1 MASLTLADA
10 ASRAGPMSEAKK
22 PPKRWSPKKAEAAV
36 AHEVAEGGNQSESRR
51 TGTLARPFTSMKAAA
66 GRHNL
71 YKKG

>member
-22 PPKRWSPKKAEAAV
+22 PPKRWKPKSAQAAVSHEAAQGD
-36 AHEVAEGGNQSESRR
+36 ESESRN
-51 TGTLARPFTSMKAAA
+51 TGTLSRPFSSMKAAA

-71 YKKG
+71 YKQR